1 MIRDESLQEELTAY
15 LDGELTS
22 DDRRRVEERLAR
34 DPEYRAELQRMQR
47 AWDMLDKLPRATVD
61 DSFARTTIEM
71 VAVAAVD
78 EARTQA
84 LVIPRKRR
92 MRAVVGALS
101 VGVAVLFGFMLG
113 VKAWPQ
119 KNRQLLEDLPVI
131 ENLDQYRQADSI
143 EFLRKLEASKLFD
156 EEETDAK

>member
-22 DDRRRVEERLAR
+22 DDRRRVEARLAR

-92 MRAVVGALS
+92 TRAVVGALS